1 MSMHTW
7 HLEALDPRQLLS
19 AALDE
24 PYNPYNGLIVGQLV
38 SRTPPVLVGTGTL
51 RLKLRLTNTTREP
64 QQGRIDLTY
73 VLSLNDTAD
82 RFDAVMFQAENL
94 VLNLKPRGRQVFSH
108 VAVVPNDLPEGQYF
122 VVASVDQG
130 GAISRNV
137 ALGQSLPVS
146 RPVVVRG
153 QTDVTVGRFTVRF
166 PGPARPGVP
175 QTGAI
180 TGGLRN
186 FGNIAATG
194 SAQVRV
200 YLTTSRQP
208 SVSDLEVGSTTVQL
222 VNVRGGRSATFR
234 VPFTVPGDL
243 PRGQYFVR
251 LEVDRFGLPNDLNAA
266 ANRNVFTSRPVTLGR

>member
-1 MSMHTW
+1 MSMQTW
-7 HLEALDPRQLLS
+7 HVEALDPRQLLS

-38 SRTPPVLVGTGTL
+38 SRTPPVLVGTGTV
-51 RLKLRLTNTTREP
+51 RLNLRLTNTTREP

-73 VLSLNDTAD
+73 VLSPNDTAD
-82 RFDAVMFQAENL
+82 RFDPVMFQAENL
-94 VLNLKPRGRQVFSH
+94 VLNLRPRGRQVFSH
-108 VAVVPNDLPEGQYF
+108 VAVVPNDLPDGQYF
-122 VVASVDQG
+122 IVASVDQG
-130 GAISRNV
+130 GAISRNE
-137 ALGQSLPVS
+137 ALGQSVALS

-153 QTDVTVGRFTVRF
+153 QTDVTVGRFGVRF
-166 PGPARPGVP
+166 PGAARPGVP

-194 SAQVRV
+194 TAQVRV

-208 SVSDLEVGSTTVQL
+208 SLADLQVSSTTVQL
-222 VNVRGGRSATFR
+222 VNVQGARTAAFR
-234 VPFTVPGDL
+234 IPFTVPENL
-243 PRGQYFVR
+243 PRGQYFIR
-251 LEVDRFGLPNDLNAA
+251 LEVDRTGLPNDVNAA